1 MNLILSELDV
11 KAISFVLYNGHLD
24 ENDEEKREIVG
35 VKILF
40 LDGFCTQYDLRI
52 VFLDFWI
59 LLKT

>member
-40 LDGFCTQYDLRI
+40 LDGFCT
-52 VFLDFWI
+52 
-59 LLKT
+59 